1 LYDCLFQLTFP
12 SMLSKTNE
20 KIKKAWAFY
29 DWANSVYPLV
39 ISTAIFPMFYEAV
52 TGPENNPSGTD
63 HVSFWGMD
71 FVNTELYS
79 YVIAASFLFV
89 IVLSPP
95 LSGIADAGGKKKFFL
110 SLFCYIGS
118 IACASLFFF
127 DPEHLEW
134 SMLPVMIASLGYWG
148 SIVFYNAFLPEIAPP
163 EEHDRLSARGFSMG
177 YIGSVLLLSINLV
190 MILGIETET
199 NLVPWCFVMVAL
211 WWAGF
216 AQVTLRKLPDN
227 PYAKQIKGSAWRAG
241 FSEVKKV
248 FHQVIHLKRLS
259 RYLLAFFVFSMAVQT
274 IMLMAQFFGMKE
286 IHQVI
291 DGVEKTGLT
300 SAQFIIAILLIQVIA
315 IPGAF
320 LFSRTS
326 EKFGNLFTL
335 KLALVLWIGVCVYAY
350 ALVDTPMEFY
360 IAAAWIGFIMGG
372 TQSLGRS
379 TYSKFLPET
388 QDHASFFSFYD
399 ILEKAGIV
407 IGMISFGAIE
417 GMSDNMRTP
426 ILALVAFFGAGLLLL
441 YFVPKSESGQKERL
455 T

>member
-1 LYDCLFQLTFP
+1 
-12 SMLSKTNE
+12 MLSKTNE
-20 KIKKAWAFY
+20 KVKKAWAFY

-52 TGPENNPSGTD
+52 TGAENNPSGTD
-63 HVSFWGMD
+63 HVLFWGID

-79 YVIAASFLFV
+79 YVIAVSFLFV
-89 IVLSPP
+89 IILSPP

-110 SLFCYIGS
+110 SLFCYLGAL
-118 IACASLFFF
+118 ACASLFFF
-127 DPEHLEW
+127 DPMHLEW

-177 YIGSVLLLSINLV
+177 YIGSVLLLTVNLG
-190 MILGIETET
+190 MILGLENGTDYI
-199 NLVPWCFVMVAL
+199 PWCFVMVAL

-227 PYAKQIKGSAWRAG
+227 PYAKKIQGSAWKAG

-248 FHQVIHLKRLS
+248 FHQVLQTRRLL
-259 RYLLAFFVFSMAVQT
+259 RYLIAFFVFSMAVQT

-320 LFSRTS
+320 LFSRVS
-326 EKFGNLFTL
+326 EKWGNIFTL
-335 KLALVLWIGVCVYAY
+335 KIALFLWIGVCIFAY
-350 ALVDTPMEFY
+350 AIVDTPNEFY

-426 ILALVAFFGAGLLLL
+426 ILALVLFFGVGMILLF
-441 YFVPKSESGQKERL
+441 FVPNKERTL
-455 T
+455 KAKA